1 MKVFCISD
9 NIDTQMG
16 MRLAGIE
23 TVVLHRRE
31 EVIAKLAEL
40 IQDKEIA
47 IILLTTIIVN
57 LCPDVI
63 SNYKLELK
71 SPLLVEIPDRHGS
84 ADIGETSDSYIS
96 ESIGVKL

>member
-84 ADIGETSDSYIS
+84 ANIGETIDSYIS

>member
-23 TVVLHRRE
+23 SVVYHDRE
-31 EVIAKLAEL
+31 SVLKKLDEL
-40 IQDKEIA
+40 IKDPEMG
-47 IILLTTIIVN
+47 IILMTTIIVN

-63 SNYKLELK
+63 SQYKLELK
-71 SPLLVEIPDRHGS
+71 SPLIVEIPDRHGS
-84 ADIGETSDSYIS
+84 ANIGETIDSYIS
-96 ESIGVKL
+96 EAIGIKI

>member
-23 TVVLHRRE
+23 TVVLHQRE

-84 ADIGETSDSYIS
+84 ANISETIDSYIS

>member
-23 TVVLHRRE
+23 TVVLHQRE

-84 ADIGETSDSYIS
+84 ANIGETIDSYIS
-96 ESIGVKL
+96 EAIGVKL

>member
-23 TVVLHRRE
+23 TVVLHQRE

-84 ADIGETSDSYIS
+84 ATIGETIDSYIS